1 MLGVG
6 GKKRANSSSSTV
18 GSQQIMLKIEKFKKY
33 QLQATNAKEL
43 QMVVSGKGEM

>member
-6 GKKRANSSSSTV
+6 GKKRANSSSTV
-18 GSQQIMLKIEKFKKY
+18 GSQQIMPKIEKFKKY